1 MSESQSDVHAIK
13 AAAFLIQ
20 ALELDDDPALLAGDV
35 VSLKRDPNAGIST
48 LELESSVGPAAF
60 LIYDYQR
67 TAVDAD
73 GITGQ
78 ALFDADLRT
87 LERAA
92 EADTPGPRI
101 LAHAIAGDEAFIL
114 ATTPAVHRALTG
126 QGAAPALEADEGDL
140 LPGRETARVR
150 TEAANELLRL
160 LREADAAAQRWLR
173 AIQAEGKLGTGAG
186 AGDFVEF
193 GEAEAALALFVLDD
207 RSIQHLLLALN
218 LFVASAKEQAEQA
231 LNPEPNGSVQP

>member
-1 MSESQSDVHAIK
+1 MSEPQPDSHAVK

-20 ALELDDDPALLAGDV
+20 ALELDDDPAALAADV

-60 LIYDYQR
+60 LIYDYQL
-67 TAVDAD
+67 TVANAE
-73 GITGQ
+73 GLHGQ
-78 ALFDADLRT
+78 ALFDADLRA

-101 LAHAIAGDEAFIL
+101 LAHATAGDEAFIL

-126 QGAAPALEADEGDL
+126 QGPAPALEADESDL
-140 LPGRETARVR
+140 LPGRETATIRS
-150 TEAANELLRL
+150 EAANELLRL
-160 LREADAAAQRWLR
+160 LREADSVAQRWLR
-173 AIQAEGKLGTGAG
+173 AIQAEGKLDSAAG
-186 AGDFVEF
+186 SGDFVEF

-207 RSIQHLLLALN
+207 RSIQHLLRALN
-218 LFVASAKEQAEQA
+218 LFVTSAKAQADQM
-231 LNPEPNGSVQP
+231 LNPKPNGSA

>member
-1 MSESQSDVHAIK
+1 MSETQANTHAIK

-20 ALELDDDPALLAGDV
+20 ALELDDDPASLAADV
-35 VSLKRDPNAGIST
+35 VTLKRDANAGIST

-60 LIYDYQR
+60 LIYDYQLVEVN
-67 TAVDAD
+67 AEGDS
-73 GITGQ
+73 GQ

-101 LAHAIAGDEAFIL
+101 LAHAIAGHEAFIL

-126 QGAAPALEADEGDL
+126 LGPVPTLEADEGDL
-140 LPGRETARVR
+140 LPGRETARIR
-150 TEAANELLRL
+150 SEAANDLLRL
-160 LREADAAAQRWLR
+160 LREADSAAQRWLR
-173 AIQAEGKLGTGAG
+173 AIQAEGKLDSGADS
-186 AGDFVEF
+186 GDFVEF

-207 RSIQHLLLALN
+207 RSIQHLLRALN
-218 LFVASAKEQAEQA
+218 LFVTSAKEQANQA
-231 LNPEPNGSVQP
+231 LNPEPNGSP